1 MEDII
6 KRRVVLGRTQSKELK
21 RVRIK
26 SYLARIN

>member
-6 KRRVVLGRTQSKELK
+6 KCRVVLERTQSKELK

-26 SYLARIN
+26 SYRVRIN